1 MFTKNDTREN
11 TYKIIVDSC
20 LDWYTITSA
29 QANCEGLFKEIQMD
43 EETKS
48 KDAKTIKLTE
58 QEYKELKRLLQ
69 WSEDLPQY
77 DKDNKPVNMASI
89 LGNLTVI

>member
-1 MFTKNDTREN
+1 
-11 TYKIIVDSC
+11 
-20 LDWYTITSA
+20 
-29 QANCEGLFKEIQMD
+29 MD

-48 KDAKTIKLTE
+48 KDLRTIKLTE

-69 WSEDLPQY
+69 WPEDLPQY
-77 DKDNKPVNMASI
+77 DKDSKPVNMANI